1 MKTFKLNGN
10 DVVAKAIDFNL
21 LADFDDFGVSIE
33 DASAKPLVFMRAY
46 VACCLEESV
55 EYAGNEINAHI
66 INGGDLVDIMDV
78 MNAMLEDSDFFRALQ
93 NKPTEVQET
102 PTTSKAKK
110 DK

>member
-10 DVVAKAIDFNL
+10 DVVAKEIDFNL

-46 VACCLEESV
+46 VACCLNKNLAD
-55 EYAGNEINAHI
+55 AGSEINAHI

-78 MNAMLEDSDFFRALQ
+78 MNAMLEESDFFRALQ
-93 NKPTEVQET
+93 DKPTEVQTT